1 MKTIRALG
9 TNLLVFVI
17 SLPLFS
23 QTYAGRILG
32 SVHDSSGAVVVG
44 AVVTIVDVQ
53 RGVTRTLTTDDA
65 GEYVAPNLVP
75 SVYRVRAEAKAFKS
89 VERPNIQVEVAKDVR
104 LDFVLQAGNVSEVI
118 VVTEEIPLVQT
129 TNSTLG
135 GTLSN
140 KTINDLP
147 LNGRNY
153 QNLLTLRPGVMI
165 YPGGGG
171 WTQSTNGLR
180 PEDNLYM
187 IDGLDND
194 EPFSALSVINGAA
207 IAGDA
212 ATILP
217 IDAIQEFNT
226 EENPPAEF
234 GWKPGAIVNVGLKS
248 GTNHFHGTAYAFG
261 RSDAFDAR
269 NYFNPGPQAPLNVEQ
284 FGATAGG
291 AIKKDKF
298 FYFLGY
304 EGQRYTLGNAF
315 VVNVPETISQTP
327 PDPTNSIPDAAAD
340 LMVNAPGTP
349 LSPLSLHLAGCT
361 LPPPPAPQIPTCT
374 GGLFGANAS
383 NTTNLPNG
391 FPNTNR
397 SDNGLVKL
405 DYHISERHALSG
417 MYFIG
422 DDRLTDED
430 APYLQPQ
437 WSSLAIQ
444 RAQTAGASWVWTP
457 NSRWVNEARFGYVHV
472 NVANSV
478 LDNNVPATS
487 YGINTGVTSPVV
499 NGMPQIIVAG
509 FTQLGG
515 SSSWPKLEGPNQ
527 TFQLIDHIS
536 YLRGK
541 HAFKFGGEL
550 RHGIVNQASYK
561 KARGQI
567 TFAGGAAFSIPQSD
581 GSTLNSTPLEDF
593 LAGDPNVANLLIGNP
608 QRHLT
613 QWGYAGFIQDD
624 WRIVPNIT
632 LNLGLRYEYTTPP
645 KEANNLLGNFD
656 PKLSPTLG
664 MVQVGKQISSP
675 YNGDHSNF
683 APRLGIAWDVN
694 GKGTTVVRAG
704 GSIIYSTLS
713 MNVFI
718 AQEDTQNATT
728 LGLAAIPTG
737 ATIVNP
743 DGTTQSGGG
752 TIAVSSITL
761 NGGPGTPLV
770 SGWQNNGPN
779 LPLLPATS
787 VTCGNGLGTNPVPC
801 NILGIDRNFKTPYV
815 ATWTV
820 GIQHEFTKDLS
831 LELDYV
837 GNHGARLTGIRDL
850 NQPPLGGGLG
860 PYAAQFPF
868 LGFINFLSNLYRSN
882 YNGLQA
888 TLTQRISHGLS
899 YTAGYT
905 YSHALDDSSFNNN
918 QFLPQ
923 DSTHPDREYASGD
936 YDIKHRF
943 TLSLT
948 YAIPGRKSFAQ
959 MLEGWELNSIVT
971 LQSGQPWIA
980 NDTANNV
987 SGTGEF
993 ADRWDF
999 FGNPSDFTSN
1009 QNPLPYCTGP
1019 NSGNCTQNISNAP
1032 NPKVFSDQQT
1042 IAMWSMCTAH
1052 PNTTTQFGCY
1062 VQGNSVMVAP
1072 TVGTFGTMGR
1082 NIFRDSGFRDWDLS
1096 VTKDW
1101 RFKER
1106 VTAQFRAEFFNV
1118 LNHPTFA
1125 NPYGALSGFGP
1136 GATADPSAPGAFGC
1150 GCATPDQAGGNP
1162 VFGSGSNRAIQLGLK
1177 LVF

>member
-1 MKTIRALG
+1 MTKAIRVLV
-9 TNLLVFVI
+9 TNLLLFGI

-32 SVHDSSGAVVVG
+32 SVADSTGAVVGG
-44 AVVTIVDVQ
+44 AVVTILDVQ
-53 RGVTRTLTTDDA
+53 RGITRTLTTDEA
-65 GEYVAPNLVP
+65 GEYVAPNLPP
-75 SVYRVRAEAKAFKS
+75 SFYRVRVEAKGFKS
-89 VERPNIQVEVAKDVR
+89 IERPNIQVEVAKDVR
-104 LDFVLQAGNVSEVI
+104 LDFVLKAGNVSEVV
-118 VVTEEIPLVQT
+118 VVTEQIPLVET
-129 TNSTLG
+129 TNATLG

-248 GTNHFHGTAYAFG
+248 GTNQLHGTAYAFG
-261 RSDAFDAR
+261 RSDSFDAR

-284 FGATAGG
+284 FGATVGG

-298 FYFLGY
+298 FYFVGY

-315 VVNVPETISQTP
+315 VVNVPETIPQAT
-327 PDPTNSIPDAAAD
+327 PDPANSFPDAGAD
-340 LMVNAPGTP
+340 LLAHGVP
-349 LSPLSLHLAGCT
+349 LSALSLHLAGCT
-361 LPPPPAPQIPTCT
+361 LPAPPAPQVPTCT
-374 GGLFGANAS
+374 GGLYGTNAS
-383 NTTNLPNG
+383 NTTNLPLG
-391 FPNTNR
+391 FPNANR

-405 DYHISERHALSG
+405 DYHINDRNALSG

-422 DDRLTDED
+422 DDSLTDED

-487 YGINTGVTSPVV
+487 YGINTGVTNPVL

-515 SSSWPKLEGPNQ
+515 SSSWPKIEGPNQ
-527 TFQLIDHIS
+527 TFQFIDHIS

-541 HAFKFGGEL
+541 HALKFGGEL

-567 TFAGGAAFSIPQSD
+567 TFAGGGAFS
-581 GSTLNSTPLEDF
+581 TSTPLEDF
-593 LAGDPNVANLLIGNP
+593 LAGEPNIANLLIGNP

-624 WRIVPNIT
+624 WRIRPTVT

-656 PKLSPTLG
+656 PAISPTLG
-664 MVQVGKQISSP
+664 MVQVGKQVSSP
-675 YNGDHSNF
+675 FNGDHTNF
-683 APRLGIAWDVN
+683 APRLGVAWDVN

-737 ATIVNP
+737 ATIVLPN
-743 DGTTQSGGG
+743 GTTEPGGG

-761 NGGPGTPLV
+761 NGGPGSPLV
-770 SGWQNNGPN
+770 FGWQNNGPN
-779 LPLLPATS
+779 VPLLPATT
-787 VTCGNGLGTNPVPC
+787 VTCGNGVGTNPVPC
-801 NILGIDRNFKTPYV
+801 NILGIDRKFRTPYV
-815 ATWTV
+815 GTWTV
-820 GIQHEFTKDLS
+820 GVQHEFTKDLS
-831 LELDYV
+831 LEVDYV
-837 GNHGARLTGIRDL
+837 GNHGADLTGIRDL
-850 NQPPLGGGLG
+850 NQPPLGGGPG
-860 PYAAQFPF
+860 PYTAQFPF

-888 TLTQRISHGLS
+888 TLTQRIWHGLS
-899 YTAGYT
+899 FTAGYT

-923 DSTHPDREYASGD
+923 DSTHPDKEYASGD

-959 MLEGWELNSIVT
+959 MLEGWEINSIVT

-980 NDTANNV
+980 NDTANNI

-1019 NSGNCTQNISNAP
+1019 LPGNCTQNISNAA

-1042 IAMWSMCTAH
+1042 IAMWNMCSSH

-1072 TVGTFGTMGR
+1072 ALGNFGNMGR

-1101 RFKER
+1101 KFKE
-1106 VTAQFRAEFFNV
+1106 VLTAQFRAEFFNV
-1118 LNHPTFA
+1118 LNHPSFA

-1136 GATADPSAPGAFGC
+1136 GATADPSAPGVFGC

-1177 LVF
+1177 LIF

>member
-1 MKTIRALG
+1 MIKTIRAFG
-9 TNLLVFVI
+9 TGLLVFVI

-32 SVHDSSGAVVVG
+32 SVYDSTGAVVGG
-44 AVVTIVDVQ
+44 AVVTITDVQ
-53 RGVTRTLTTDDA
+53 RGISRTLTTDEA
-65 GEYVAPNLVP
+65 GEYVAPNLPP
-75 SVYRVRAEAKAFKS
+75 SIYKVRAEAKGFKS
-89 VERPNIQVEVAKDVR
+89 VERPNVQVEVAKDVR
-104 LDFVLQAGNVSEVI
+104 LDFVLKAGNVSEVVI
-118 VVTEEIPLVQT
+118 VTEEIPLIET
-129 TNSTLG
+129 TNATLG

-248 GTNHFHGTAYAFG
+248 GTNHLHGTAYAFG
-261 RSDAFDAR
+261 RSDSFDAR

-284 FGATAGG
+284 FGATVGG

-304 EGQRYTLGNAF
+304 EGQRYTLGNSF
-315 VVNVPETISQTP
+315 VVNVPETIPQTP
-327 PDPTNSIPDAAAD
+327 PDTANSFPDASAD
-340 LMVNAPGTP
+340 LLAHGVP
-349 LSPLSLHLAGCT
+349 LSALSLHLAGCS
-361 LPPPPAPQIPTCT
+361 LPAAPAAQIPTCT
-374 GGLFGANAS
+374 GGLFGSNAS

-391 FPNTNR
+391 FPNANR

-405 DYHISERHALSG
+405 DYHINDRNALSG

-422 DDRLTDED
+422 DDSLTDED

-444 RAQTAGASWVWTP
+444 RAQTAGASWVRTP

-478 LDNNVPATS
+478 LDNNVPATH
-487 YGINTGVTSPVV
+487 YGINTGVTNPVL

-515 SSSWPKLEGPNQ
+515 SSSWPKIEGPNQ
-527 TFQLIDHIS
+527 TFQLIDHVS

-567 TFAGGAAFSIPQSD
+567 TFAGGAAFSA
-581 GSTLNSTPLEDF
+581 STPLEDF
-593 LAGDPNVANLLIGNP
+593 LAGEPNVANLLIGNP

-624 WRIVPNIT
+624 WRIKPTIT

-645 KEANNLLGNFD
+645 AEANNLLGNFD
-656 PKLSPTLG
+656 PTVSPTLG
-664 MVQVGKQISSP
+664 MVQVSKQISSP
-675 YNGDHSNF
+675 FNGDHTNF

-694 GKGTTVVRAG
+694 GKGRTVLRAG

-737 ATIVNP
+737 ATIVLPN
-743 DGTTQSGGG
+743 GTTQPGGG

-779 LPLLPATS
+779 VPLLPASS
-787 VTCGNGLGTNPVPC
+787 VTCGNGVGSNPVPC
-801 NILGIDRNFKTPYV
+801 NILGIDRNFRTPYV
-815 ATWTV
+815 GTWTV
-820 GIQHEFTKDLS
+820 GIQHEFTRDLS
-831 LELDYV
+831 LEVDYV

-850 NQPPLGGGLG
+850 NQPPLGGGPG
-860 PYAAQFPF
+860 PYSAQFPF

-882 YNGLQA
+882 YNGLQT

-899 YTAGYT
+899 FTAGYT

-959 MLEGWELNSIVT
+959 LLEGWELNSIVT

-980 NDTANNV
+980 NDTADNI

-1019 NSGNCTQNISNAP
+1019 LPGDCTQNISNAA
-1032 NPKVFSDQQT
+1032 NPKVFSDQET
-1042 IAMWSMCTAH
+1042 IAMWNMCSSH

-1072 TVGTFGTMGR
+1072 ALGNFGTMGR

-1101 RFKER
+1101 KFMER
-1106 VTAQFRAEFFNV
+1106 LTAQFRAEFFNV
-1118 LNHPTFA
+1118 LNHPSFA

-1136 GATADPSAPGAFGC
+1136 GATADPSAPGVFGC

-1177 LVF
+1177 LIF